1 MGYYDKSQH
10 VKGITLK
17 VADSVVKNAVIEIGE
32 TTTGEPGTDAEV
44 ENVGTDTH
52 AILNFTIPAGAG
64 GKDGQDGHDGSD
76 GAPGQDGQDGV
87 SPTVTISKSG
97 KVTTITI
104 TDATGEHTATIEDG
118 ADGQNGHD
126 GSDGSDG
133 QDGFSPT
140 VSISKSGTTT
150 TITIT
155 DATGAHTAT
164 IEDGAAG
171 AAGQDGDD
179 GVTFTP
185 TVTAITGGHRLSWT
199 NDGGKQNPQAVDILD
214 GADGATGPAGPAGA
228 AGQGVAPGGTTG
240 QVLTKLSGTDYD
252 TTWATPSGGG
262 GSVWDVEETTD
273 PTEANLAVITLES
286 NVQETVSTANA
297 WKFTLKSSPTCTSE
311 TISPEIY
318 AGRYFSKG
326 YSESG
331 GGRTF
336 YFDMTTPYNASTVDG
351 SVRLDQ
357 YGHTGSVSVSGLYG
371 HTQSSTGTPHGIEQ
385 RWLLPTTMSGITADM
400 IKFYKVTEV

>member
-17 VADSVVKNAVIEIGE
+17 VADSVVKNAIIEIGE
-32 TTTGEPGTDAEV
+32 TTTGEPGTDAAV

-52 AILNFTIPAGAG
+52 AILNFTIPAGAD

-118 ADGQNGHD
+118 ADGQN
-126 GSDGSDG
+126 G

-199 NDGGKQNPQAVDILD
+199 NDGGKTNPQAIDILD

-228 AGQGVAPGGTTG
+228 AGQGVPAGGSTG
-240 QVLTKLSGTDYD
+240 QVLTKTSGTDYD
-252 TTWATPSGGG
+252 TTWATPSSG

-273 PTEANLAVITLES
+273 PTQANLAVLTVPSNATIFTQADQDSALIDGTSGAVSMSHGAGSTSAGTL
-286 NVQETVSTANA
+286 
-297 WKFTLKSSPTCTSE
+297 LK
-311 TISPEIY
+311 
-318 AGRYFSKG
+318 
-326 YSESG
+326 
-331 GGRTF
+331 
-336 YFDMTTPYNASTVDG
+336 
-351 SVRLDQ
+351 
-357 YGHTGSVSVSGLYG
+357 GLYFG
-371 HTQSSTGTPHGIEQ
+371 KVYPTGAGAYKAAFNIELYRNLNNAIPTAIVIDSATPTMINANSTGYVYTYG
-385 RWLLPTTMSGITADM
+385 SNGVGITAYKSKSLTVSG
-400 IKFYKVTEV
+400 ISVKLYKVTEV